1 MIFTLNERRYLEIK
15 FQEMEEKMRHEKEKG
30 RKTGEDS
37 SSDEKDNQ
45 NEIDDELPG
54 GTEEGADETAESSTD
69 EKSFLSV
76 VSIATTEKAVIDVS
90 TVPTSDSLK
99 VPTSTQSVRAATAE
113 VEATANTNKEE
124 QQNSQNF
131 IVLTS
136 ELPPLPNFNVE
147 QERLEVIE
155 IKHDGA
161 SGHLTHDI

>member
-1 MIFTLNERRYLEIK
+1 MFFTLNERRYLEIK

-37 SSDEKDNQ
+37 SSDEKENQ

-54 GTEEGADETAESSTD
+54 GTEEGADETAESSSD

-113 VEATANTNKEE
+113 VEATASTNKEE
-124 QQNSQNF
+124 QQNF